1 MPFWTS
7 WPRSLTC
14 DLDLQRHSRG
24 AADTSA
30 ENPIFCSRSPL
41 FGTNP
46 FGGYRDF
53 IHHQKTRLTAP
64 KTTFCT
70 SLRVVTK
77 ADENKSC
84 LLLIVYLAD
93 FQPSLKSPFVY
104 CTTHGSIPQARTH
117 FPRVFPDFCSFFPY
131 FSLTT
136 FKFPDFYI
144 FSRLVATLNIFC

>member
-1 MPFWTS
+1 MTLTFKGILEGLQTRLPKTPFFV
-7 WPRSLTC
+7 PGHLYLAQIRSAVTEI
-14 DLDLQRHSRG
+14 SY
-24 AADTSA
+24 T
-30 ENPIFCSRSPL
+30 IK
-41 FGTNP
+41 
-46 FGGYRDF
+46 
-53 IHHQKTRLTAP
+53 KTRLTAP